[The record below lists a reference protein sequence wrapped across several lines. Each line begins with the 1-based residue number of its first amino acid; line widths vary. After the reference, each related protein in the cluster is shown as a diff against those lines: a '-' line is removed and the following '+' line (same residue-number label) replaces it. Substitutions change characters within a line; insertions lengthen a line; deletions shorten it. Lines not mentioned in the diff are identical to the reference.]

1 MKFIELTMRS
11 NPTRRLLLNIDNIA
25 SICSIVKSVS
35 NGELVTFTHV
45 TVIQEITSADNCWEV
60 TETIDEVIA
69 LIDECRNTDKKGD
82 TNE

>member
-25 SICSIVKSVS
+25 SIYSIVKSVS
-35 NGELVTFTHV
+35 ESELVTFTHV
-45 TVIQEITSADNCWEV
+45 TVIQEITSADNYWEV

-69 LIDECRNTDKKGD
+69 LIDERTNPDKKGVIR
-82 TNE
+82 

>member
-25 SICSIVKSVS
+25 SIYSIIKSVS
-35 NGELVTFTHV
+35 ESELVTFTHV
-45 TVIQEITSADNCWEV
+45 TVIQEITSADNYWEV

-69 LIDECRNTDKKGD
+69 LIDERTNPDKKGVIR
-82 TNE
+82 